1 MDVVSGL
8 EKKRGFMR
16 WSEFKLM
23 KREVKIYICILAFT
37 ALALGMSNQV
47 LSNYFKDAYNVTAFQ
62 RGIIEFPRE
71 IPGFI
76 GVFVIAALA
85 ALNDIRLS
93 MFAQILS
100 IFGIVVLGFLTPK
113 FPIMLIFLFI
123 NSMGMHLFMPMSDSI
138 GMSLVDED
146 KLGKRMGQY
155 KGTSTAFS
163 MISAIIV
170 FICFRLDVFS
180 FMTPMKWPFIFAGVF
195 LTFALILLF
204 VLEQAVH
211 HKKIHHEKTKFIFRK
226 EYKLYYILV
235 VLFGA
240 QKQIMMVYGPWVLI
254 ELLGKKADTL
264 ALLAIAGAFIGIFFI
279 PALGRWLDRFG
290 VKKLLYADG
299 ISFVMV
305 YTLFG
310 LLTAGY
316 VSGVL
321 PTTGWAV
328 FLGYFMVVLDKMS
341 TQMSFIRTVYLKKIA
356 VETSDITPTL
366 SLGMS
371 MDHGVSITCAV
382 LGGLVWGAWGPQYI
396 FFLAA
401 AISLINIYVAY
412 QVEL

>member
-1 MDVVSGL
+1 
-8 EKKRGFMR
+8 MR

-23 KREVKIYICILAFT
+23 KREVKVYFCILAFT
-37 ALALGMSNQV
+37 ALAMGMSNHV

-71 IPGFI
+71 IPGLI
-76 GVFVIAALA
+76 GVFVIAGLA
-85 ALNDIRLS
+85 FLNDVRVS
-93 MFAQILS
+93 MFAQVLS
-100 IFGIVVLGFLTPK
+100 IIGIIILGLFTPK

-123 NSMGMHLFMPMSDSI
+123 NSLGMHLFMPLSDGI
-138 GMSLVDED
+138 GISLVDED
-146 KLGKRMGQY
+146 KLGLRMGQF
-155 KGTSTAFS
+155 KGTFTAFS
-163 MISAIIV
+163 MVSAIIV
-170 FICFRLDVFS
+170 YICFKFDIFS
-180 FMTPMKWPFIFAGVF
+180 FMTPIKWPFVISGIFLAVVLG
-195 LTFALILLF
+195 LL
-204 VLEQAVH
+204 VLLNRLMHHQAVH
-211 HKKIHHEKTKFIFRK
+211 HERPKYVLRKK
-226 EYKLYYILV
+226 YKYYYMLV

-264 ALLAIAGAFIGIFFI
+264 AMLAIAGSFIGIFFI

-305 YTLFG
+305 YFLFG
-310 LLTAGY
+310 LLTSGY

-321 PTTGWAV
+321 STAGWPV
-328 FLGYFMVVLDKMS
+328 LLGYFMVVLDKMS
-341 TQMSFIRTVYLKKIA
+341 TQMSFIRTVYLKNIA
-356 VETSDITPTL
+356 LDPRDITPTL

-371 MDHGVSITCAV
+371 LDHFVSISCAI

-401 AISLINIYVAY
+401 LISLGNIYVAY
-412 QVEL
+412 KAEL